1 MPDVLKGE
9 AGPLFLLLYLLPGFL
24 GAVMY
29 YYLVEGEKPD
39 NFERVI
45 HALALTLASS
55 LVVHGIFHFSL
66 LPDITLTK
74 DTSSLGV
81 LNAVLGRSLLYITVM
96 SVIIEVVFAI
106 LVNHDIILGFL
117 RRLKITYK
125 TSTVDVWQDTFYKY
139 NGYWLRL
146 RFSDGRSL
154 IGWPQYY
161 SPTGKPREI
170 FIADATWW
178 EPDQNGDLTSIDITG
193 PGVYISDFS
202 TVTAIELLD

>member
-66 LPDITLTK
+66 LPDISLTK

-96 SVIIEVVFAI
+96 SVIIAVVFAI
-106 LVNHDIILGFL
+106 LVNHDII
-117 RRLKITYK
+117 
-125 TSTVDVWQDTFYKY
+125 
-139 NGYWLRL
+139 
-146 RFSDGRSL
+146 
-154 IGWPQYY
+154 
-161 SPTGKPREI
+161 
-170 FIADATWW
+170 
-178 EPDQNGDLTSIDITG
+178 
-193 PGVYISDFS
+193 
-202 TVTAIELLD
+202 